1 MSSNPG
7 KKRPRRERREKAP
20 RKRKK
25 DTAAAELEP
34 ASTPTPEP
42 GSEEDLQAPGGETL
56 AAPETVPPGSPGL
69 EPEGEEVIELE
80 GGPGEVEMPEEE
92 AAETSGE
99 GEDEHARYRRG
110 LFRSR
115 RVLSKPFTRAATR
128 KAIDPEFWNEA
139 EEAFIAADTGV
150 AAAGEIVERARK
162 RIHKQ
167 GIRDMEGIKQAFRD
181 EVVEMLESF
190 GEPPEPSGARPRVL
204 FVVGVNGVG
213 KTTTCAKL
221 GYDLKQVGK
230 KVLFAAADT
239 FRAAGIEQMEMWAN
253 RVGAPVV
260 RHKLGGDPAAVVFDS
275 IESAQAKNIDVV
287 VVDTAGRLHTKKNL
301 MDELNKMWRVADR
314 QLEGSPEALLVID
327 ATTGQNGVAQARIFG
342 EALEIGS
349 IALTKMDGSARG
361 GVVLAIGRELGIP
374 VSYIGVGEG
383 MADLRPFDPHE
394 YASALF

>member
-1 MSSNPG
+1 MASNPG
-7 KKRPRRERREKAP
+7 KKRPRRERGEKGP
-20 RKRKK
+20 RKRARRATSGGEPTPVPVG
-25 DTAAAELEP
+25 DSAPGQEPPLTGDEP
-34 ASTPTPEP
+34 AIELD
-42 GSEEDLQAPGGETL
+42 GGAPV
-56 AAPETVPPGSPGL
+56 APDI

-80 GGPGEVEMPEEE
+80 LGADEPGEPDEE
-92 AAETSGE
+92 AAEAEEE
-99 GEDEHARYRRG
+99 GEDEHVKYRRG

-115 RVLSKPFTRAATR
+115 RVLSRPFTRAATR
-128 KAIDPEFWNEA
+128 KAIDPEFWDEA

-150 AAAGEIVERARK
+150 AAAGEIVELARR
-162 RIHKQ
+162 RILKE
-167 GIRDMEGIKQAFRD
+167 GIRDMESLKQAFRD
-181 EVVEMLESF
+181 VVVELLESF
-190 GEPPEPSGARPRVL
+190 DEPPEPSGARPRVL

-221 GYDLKQVGK
+221 GFQLKQEGQ
-230 KVLFAAADT
+230 KVLYAAADT

-275 IESAQAKNIDVV
+275 IESAQAKGMDVV
-287 VVDTAGRLHTKKNL
+287 IVDTAGRLHTKKNL

-314 QLEGSPEALLVID
+314 QLESPPEALLVID
-327 ATTGQNGVAQARIFG
+327 ATTGQNGVSQARIFG

-394 YASALF
+394 YAGALF